1 MYIIKTT
8 ENENGSRPPIQT
20 WDSDLVP
27 TGFSLIPDDLDL
39 TNFYKYNGFVN
50 LTIDEETGIVKDVQP
65 NVEAWKN
72 WNSSLPPEK
81 EPKPTRLDAIE
92 AQVTYTAM
100 MTDTLPEG

>member
-8 ENENGSRPPIQT
+8 ENENGSRPPIQS

-27 TGFSLIPDDLDL
+27 IGFSLIPDDLDL
-39 TNFYKYNGFVN
+39 TNFYKYNGFVK
-50 LTIDEETGIVKDVQP
+50 LAIDEETGIVKDVQP
-65 NVEAWKN
+65 NVEAWEN

-81 EPKPTRLDAIE
+81 EPKPTKLDVIE

-100 MTDTLPEG
+100 MTDTLLEG